1 MNRFNLGAIALVALV
16 ALVSLVPVAAADP
29 ATAPPP
35 TTPLPTVPPATVP
48 PATPEP
54 VTSPLPL
61 MRYGFPWA
69 GFYAG
74 GSAGGMWTNDGIT
87 DLGGLN
93 VPLDPSGFK
102 YSLKNA
108 GAIGSGVT
116 GYNFQYLQFVFG
128 IEADLGGIVPGRTMA
143 EPNTFAPLGV
153 TNHLGSGFYSD
164 VTARLG
170 YAFGHALVYAK
181 TGWAFYSGAASVT
194 NYGHFGGG
202 TAAAGSYSGGL
213 TVGGGIEYAFTQA
226 WSVKLEY
233 LHFEFGSKTAT
244 LVTPIQGRFGFPN
257 DLAADAVTVGVSY
270 HFGHQE

>member
-1 MNRFNLGAIALVALV
+1 MNRFSLGAIALVV
-16 ALVSLVPVAAADP
+16 HVSFVPVAAADP

-35 TTPLPTVPPATVP
+35 TAPPPTAPPPTA
-48 PATPEP
+48 EP
-54 VTSPLPL
+54 VTSPLPF

-74 GSAGGMWTNDGIT
+74 GSAGGMWANDGIT
-87 DLGGLN
+87 DLDGLN
-93 VPLDPSGFK
+93 APLDPSGFK

-108 GAIGSGVT
+108 GAIGSGVA

-128 IEADLGGIVPGRTMA
+128 IEADLGGIVLNRTMA

-170 YAFGHALVYAK
+170 YAAGHTLVYAK
-181 TGWAFYSGAASVT
+181 TGWVFYSGAASVT
-194 NYGHFGGG
+194 NDGHFGGG
-202 TAAAGSYSGGL
+202 TAATGSYSGGL
-213 TVGGGIEYAFTQA
+213 TVGGGVEYAFTQV

-233 LHFEFGSKTAT
+233 LHFEFGSKAAT
-244 LVTPIQGRFGFPN
+244 LVTPVQGRFGFPN
-257 DLAADAVTVGVSY
+257 DLAADAVTAGVSY